1 MMRRRNIRRPRV
13 TDTRIPNASGDL
25 HEWVLSLPW
34 VVERP
39 TDGTQPGI
47 RLFAVDCPLLGC
59 RRLWLATGLASADDP
74 ALGVAAVMPVAA
86 VRAPHTAGWVVHPA
100 TPLPAGHVLV
110 MLQREVTRGRDEI
123 EQFVLSAYAH
133 AMS

>member
-1 MMRRRNIRRPRV
+1 MRKRNIRRPRAA
-13 TDTRIPNASGDL
+13 DTWTPETSGDL

-39 TDGTQPGI
+39 TDGSQPGT
-47 RLFAVDCPLLGC
+47 RLFAVDCALLGC
-59 RRLWLATGLASADDP
+59 RRLWLVTGLASGADP

-100 TPLPAGHVLV
+100 TPLPADHVLV

-123 EQFVLSAYAH
+123 EDFVLSAYAH

>member
-1 MMRRRNIRRPRV
+1 MRRRNIRRSNAA
-13 TDTRIPNASGDL
+13 DTWIPQTPGDF
-25 HEWVLSLPW
+25 HEWVRSLPW

-39 TDGTQPGI
+39 TDGSQPEI
-47 RLFAVDCPLLGC
+47 KLFAVDCPPLE
-59 RRLWLATGLASADDP
+59 RRQIWLVTGLGYGDESV
-74 ALGVAAVMPVAA
+74 LGVAAVMPVAA

-110 MLQREVTRGRDEI
+110 MLQREATRGRDEI
-123 EQFVLSAYAH
+123 EDFVLSAYAH

>member
-1 MMRRRNIRRPRV
+1 MRKPNIRRPRV
-13 TDTRIPNASGDL
+13 AEPRTPHTPGDF

-39 TDGTQPGI
+39 TDGSQPGI
-47 RLFAVDCPLLGC
+47 RLFAVDCSLLE
-59 RRLWLATGLASADDP
+59 RRQLWLVTGLAFGDDP

-110 MLQREVTRGRDEI
+110 MLQREGTRSRDEI
-123 EQFVLSAYAH
+123 EEFVLSAYAY

>member
-1 MMRRRNIRRPRV
+1 MRRRNIRRPS
-13 TDTRIPNASGDL
+13 TADTRIPNTPGDF

-39 TDGTQPGI
+39 TDGSQPGI
-47 RLFAVDCPLLGC
+47 RLFAVDCPLLE
-59 RRLWLATGLASADDP
+59 RRQIWLVTGLASGDES

-86 VRAPHTAGWVVHPA
+86 VRAPHTAGWIVHPA

-110 MLQREVTRGRDEI
+110 MLQREATRFRDEI
-123 EQFVLSAYAH
+123 EEFVLSAYAH

>member
-1 MMRRRNIRRPRV
+1 MRKPNIRRPRV
-13 TDTRIPNASGDL
+13 AAPRTPHTPADF

-39 TDGTQPGI
+39 TDGSQPGV
-47 RLFAVDCPLLGC
+47 RLFAVDCSLLE
-59 RRLWLATGLASADDP
+59 RRQIWLVTGLASGDDP
-74 ALGVAAVMPVAA
+74 TLGVAAVMPVAA

-123 EQFVLSAYAH
+123 EEFVLSAYAY